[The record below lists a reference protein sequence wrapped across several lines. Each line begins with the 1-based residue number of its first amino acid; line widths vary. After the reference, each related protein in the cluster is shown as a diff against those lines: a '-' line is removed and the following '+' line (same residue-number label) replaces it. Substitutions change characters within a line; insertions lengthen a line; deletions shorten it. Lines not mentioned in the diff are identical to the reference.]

1 MTTIEAAPT
10 LTPRSADICGSRE
23 SDTRTIDWL
32 AKEATA
38 SSVMAL
44 VALPRETGGV
54 GDKVDSR
61 RARRAFYRA
70 SIFKQIGD
78 DR

>member
-1 MTTIEAAPT
+1 MEAAPT
-10 LTPRSADICGSRE
+10 LTPKSADICGKSE

-44 VALPRETGGV
+44 VALPRDGRGGLCKVDSGGV
-54 GDKVDSR
+54 GGLST
-61 RARRAFYRA
+61 ARVISSNQR
-70 SIFKQIGD
+70 
-78 DR
+78 